1 MSTNVQ
7 RMFSHP
13 FSFNG
18 RIRRT
23 EYGISFII
31 YLVFVFVK
39 EFCKV
44 MMETGQGV
52 LWIMLS
58 LALSVIL
65 AWFSFA
71 QGAKRC
77 HDLGNSGWYQLI
89 PFYVL
94 WMLFKDGD
102 DFDNGYGPD
111 PKGRDSIEDIS
122 NEQDGD

>member
-23 EYGISFII
+23 EYGISIII
-31 YLVFVFVK
+31 YVVFVFVK
-39 EFCKV
+39 EFCKE
-44 MMETGQGV
+44 MMETGQGG
-52 LWIMLS
+52 LCIMLS

-71 QGAKRC
+71 QG
-77 HDLGNSGWYQLI
+77 G
-89 PFYVL
+89 
-94 WMLFKDGD
+94 
-102 DFDNGYGPD
+102 
-111 PKGRDSIEDIS
+111 
-122 NEQDGD
+122 

>member
-1 MSTNVQ
+1 MNKSVQ
-7 RMFSHP
+7 RLFSHP

-18 RIRRT
+18 RIRT
-23 EYGISFII
+23 EYGILIII
-31 YLVFVFVK
+31 YVVFVFVK
-39 EFCKV
+39 EFCKE
-44 MMETGQGV
+44 MMETGQGG

-89 PFYVL
+89 PFYTL